1 MWLLLCFYYYCS
13 LKLGEGMEV
22 SLLRVLMMD
31 GTIGSAGIQVNGQA
45 KVGLHLREYY
55 EVVLC

>member
-1 MWLLLCFYYYCS
+1 
-13 LKLGEGMEV
+13 MEV